1 MNTEIKKNPSG
12 NAAPSNT
19 CALERRRRRKG
30 PDRRQID
37 DPNYRGP
44 ERRSFGSRRLSDE
57 IETLFTGL
65 GRMLCQY
72 RFIAIA
78 GVLLIVLGLTAM
90 IPRITVD
97 TSSEALLHQDD
108 PILLEYN
115 GFRDRFGRSEMVIV
129 AVEPEEVFSGSFIT
143 WLETLHTALEDEVP
157 HIMDVTSLVNA
168 RNTYGKGDVLVVED
182 LFEDW
187 RDKQM
192 DWADLRERVLGNPFY
207 VNNIISADGKLT
219 AVVMETVA
227 TVEESQSE
235 DDILASFEEM
245 PTQEEAGA
253 DRRQYLSEKEYGE
266 VVAAV
271 KKVVARHSSPELK
284 MAMSGGPFILE
295 AFNRS
300 VMQDLVRC
308 LSISFGAVIV
318 LLWILFRRISGV
330 FMPLLVIVCSVLS
343 TLGLM
348 ALFEVPIKITTTIL
362 PAFLVAVGV
371 CDAVHILAIVYR
383 QYQRGCSRQE
393 AIIYALG
400 HSGLAIVMTTLT
412 TAAGLLSFGFAEL
425 AAIADLGIFAATGVV
440 LALFYTIV
448 LLPSLLVVLPIRRK
462 ETVQKT
468 TQRMDRILTAF
479 ADFSAAHPLKI
490 LAAVGL
496 IALAGTYYAS
506 QLKFSDYVVEY
517 FPDAMTVKQDLKHI
531 DRHLRGTITLEV
543 VLDTGHENGIHDPR
557 FLNALET
564 FSNEMKPYADENI
577 FVGTVLSVNDI
588 VKEINRALHG
598 NDPAYYTVPQ
608 ERDLIAQELLLFEN
622 SGSSDLEKMVD
633 SQSAITRVTIKTPWV
648 DSVDLER
655 FMHQVK
661 AVAESIF
668 MDTASVKVTGGMA
681 LMARTIP
688 AAIKSM
694 TRSYVIAFFIVTI
707 MMMLLVENVKLGL
720 ISMIPNLLPIIAIM
734 GLMGMARIP
743 LDMTTLM
750 IGSIALGLVVDD
762 TVHFMYNFRRYYE
775 IRRDA
780 YHAIRETLLGTGR
793 ALLITTLVL
802 SCGFFSDMF
811 ATLTHIQRFGF
822 FTGLTILVALL
833 ADFVVAPALM
843 IVLTGQK
850 SVDGGRMSE
859 D

>member
-1 MNTEIKKNPSG
+1 MNTEKPTPDENPL
-12 NAAPSNT
+12 NDNT
-19 CALERRRRRKG
+19 YTLERRSRRKG
-30 PDRRQID
+30 PDRRKID
-37 DPNYRGP
+37 DPNYRGS

-57 IETLFTGL
+57 IETLFSGL
-65 GRMLCQY
+65 GRILCQY
-72 RFIAIA
+72 RFIAIV

-115 GFRDRFGRSEMVIV
+115 HFRDRFGRSEMVIV
-129 AVEPEEVFSGSFIT
+129 AVEPEEVFSGAFIT
-143 WLETLHTALEDEVP
+143 WLETLHTALADEVP

-168 RNTYGKGDVLVVED
+168 RNTYGRGDVLVVEA

-187 RDKQM
+187 HDKQV
-192 DWADLRERVLGNPFY
+192 DWVDLRERVLGNPFY

-227 TVEESQSE
+227 AVEESQLE
-235 DDILASFEEM
+235 EDILAF
-245 PTQEEAGA
+245 
-253 DRRQYLSEKEYGE
+253 
-266 VVAAV
+266 
-271 KKVVARHSSPELK
+271 
-284 MAMSGGPFILE
+284 
-295 AFNRS
+295 
-300 VMQDLVRC
+300 
-308 LSISFGAVIV
+308 
-318 LLWILFRRISGV
+318 
-330 FMPLLVIVCSVLS
+330 
-343 TLGLM
+343 
-348 ALFEVPIKITTTIL
+348 FEVPIKITTTIL

-371 CDAVHILAIVYR
+371 CDAVHILAIFYR

-448 LLPSLLVVLPIRRK
+448 LLPALLVVLPIRRK

-490 LAAVGL
+490 LAAVAI
-496 IALAGTYYAS
+496 IALPGTYYAS

-517 FPDAMTVKQDLKHI
+517 FPDAMTVKQDLKRI

-543 VLDTGHENGIHDPR
+543 VLDTENENGIHDPG
-557 FLNALET
+557 FLNALEA
-564 FSNEMKPYADENI
+564 FSNEMKSYADDDI

-588 VKEINRALHG
+588 IKEINRALHG

-648 DSVDLER
+648 DSVDLEL

-661 AVAESIF
+661 AVAESAF
-668 MDTASVKVTGGMA
+668 ADTASVQVTGGMA

-694 TRSYVIAFFIVTI
+694 TRSYMLAFFIITI

-720 ISMIPNLLPIIAIM
+720 ISMIPNLLPIVAIM
-734 GLMGMARIP
+734 GVMGMARIP

-775 IRRDA
+775 IRKDA
-780 YHAIRETLLGTGR
+780 YQAIRETLLGTGR

-843 IVLTGQK
+843 IVLTGQSARGRGTEAGSRRTEARGQEKPLRVK
-850 SVDGGRMSE
+850 SGLMAYC
-859 D
+859 